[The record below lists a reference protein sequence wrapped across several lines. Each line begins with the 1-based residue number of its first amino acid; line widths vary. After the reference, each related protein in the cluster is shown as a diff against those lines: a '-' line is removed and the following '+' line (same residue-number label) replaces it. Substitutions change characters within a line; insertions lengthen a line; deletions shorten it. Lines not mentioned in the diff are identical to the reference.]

1 MDCRHSLWASLA
13 LPFFSVF
20 YKISSITKQKCS
32 RFPRRK
38 QNLKRGWLRFFD
50 NDFLIFIFLVVSVKT
65 WTNLI
70 TRKVSKFLS
79 NLKQILVLLGKCY
92 ILPFSALKIYETL
105 SISLVCSNHSHKSF
119 FLDHAIIF
127 CCCCFVFTLK
137 VGLTQNLIKLVYQK
151 KKLNLEV
158 WHAL

>member
-13 LPFFSVF
+13 LPFFSILQNFVDNQTEIF
-20 YKISSITKQKCS
+20 

-50 NDFLIFIFLVVSVKT
+50 NDFLIFIFSVVSVKT

-92 ILPFSALKIYETL
+92 ILPFFALITYERL
-105 SISLVCSNHSHKSF
+105 SISLVCFNHSYKSF
-119 FLDHAIIF
+119 FSDHAIIF

-137 VGLTQNLIKLVYQK
+137 VDLTQNLIKLVYQK
-151 KKLNLEV
+151 NKLNLEV
-158 WHAL
+158 RHAL